1 MKEGIEIL
9 ERNVSDDPF
18 AVIAEIRQEVA
29 LLGRN
34 DSEFPRL
41 DEIVAQL
48 RSNTLAP
55 AEAIRQ
61 AREVLSGKQEH

>member
-9 ERNVSDDPF
+9 EPVISDPL
-18 AVIAEIRQEVA
+18 AALAEIRQEVA

-41 DEIVAQL
+41 DEIETKL
-48 RSNTLAP
+48 RGSLITP
-55 AEAIRQ
+55 EEAIRQ